1 MESSVIQSIAV
12 FAIPVLFA
20 ITLHEVAH
28 GWAARYF
35 GDQTAALQGR
45 LSLNPLRHI
54 DPIGTVAMPLLLY
67 FMTSG
72 AFVFG
77 YAKPVPVAIMN
88 LRKPKQHMLW
98 VAFAG
103 PGANL
108 AMALFWSV
116 FLLLLAVM
124 GINEEF
130 FRRMGEAGIT
140 VNFVMAALNLFPL
153 PPLDG
158 GRMLASVLP
167 VAQANLLLR
176 IEPFGFFIVLA
187 LAATHV
193 LNYWMAPIIG
203 VFQIVLG
210 TLLLPFTS
218 LLG

>member
-1 MESSVIQSIAV
+1 M

>member
-12 FAIPVLFA
+12 YAIPVLFA

-28 GWAARYF
+28 GWAARHF
-35 GDQTAALQGR
+35 GDQTAAMQGR
-45 LSLNPLRHI
+45 LSLNPLKHI

-67 FMTSG
+67 FATNG

-77 YAKPVPVAIMN
+77 YAKPVPVMIMN

-108 AMALFWSV
+108 AMALIWAL
-116 FLLLLAVM
+116 FLVLLAALGVD
-124 GINEEF
+124 EQF
-130 FRRMGEAGIT
+130 FVRMGQAGIT

-167 VAQANLLLR
+167 ITQANLLLR
-176 IEPFGFFIVLA
+176 LEPFGFFIVIA

-210 TLLLPFTS
+210 TLLMPFTS

>member
-1 MESSVIQSIAV
+1 VESSVIQAIAV
-12 FAIPVLFA
+12 YAIPVLFA

-28 GWAARYF
+28 GRVASFF
-35 GDQTAALQGR
+35 GDQTAAMQGR
-45 LSLNPLRHI
+45 LSLNPLKHI
-54 DPIGTVAMPLLLY
+54 DPIGTVAMPLMLY
-67 FMTSG
+67 FMTNG

-77 YAKPVPVAIMN
+77 YAKPVPVMIMN

-108 AMALFWSV
+108 AMSVIWALV
-116 FLLLLAVM
+116 LVLLAAA
-124 GINEEF
+124 GIKEEF
-130 FRRMGEAGIT
+130 FTGMAQAGIM

-167 VAQANLLLR
+167 VAQANQLLR
-176 IEPFGFFIVLA
+176 IEPFGFLVVLV
-187 LAATHV
+187 LAATHM
-193 LNYWMAPIIG
+193 LNYWMSPIIM

-210 TLLLPFTS
+210 ALMSPLTFLF
-218 LLG
+218 G

>member
-1 MESSVIQSIAV
+1 M

-203 VFQIVLG
+203 VFQLVLG

>member
-1 MESSVIQSIAV
+1 MNDSVIQAIAV
-12 FAIPVLFA
+12 YAIPVLFA

-35 GDQTAALQGR
+35 GDRTAELAGR
-45 LSLNPLRHI
+45 LSFNPLKHI
-54 DPIGTVAMPLLLY
+54 DLLGTIAMPLALY

-77 YAKPVPVAIMN
+77 FAKPVPVNIHN
-88 LRKPKQHMLW
+88 LRHAKQNMLW

-103 PGANL
+103 PASNL
-108 AMALFWSV
+108 AMALAWMLFAIALMALGV
-116 FLLLLAVM
+116 REA
-124 GINEEF
+124 F
-130 FRRMGEAGIT
+130 FMRAAEAGVA

-167 VAQANLLLR
+167 LAQTNLLLR
-176 IEPFGFFIVLA
+176 FEPYGFIVVLV

-193 LNYWMAPIIG
+193 LDYWMQPILN
-203 VFQIVLG
+203 VMHA
-210 TLLLPFTS
+210 S
-218 LLG
+218 LQWLVSPLVSLFP

>member
-77 YAKPVPVAIMN
+77 YAKPGPVMIMN
-88 LRKPKQHMLW
+88 LRNPKQHMLW

-203 VFQIVLG
+203 VFQILLG
-210 TLLLPFTS
+210 NLLLPFTS

>member
-1 MESSVIQSIAV
+1 MNDSVIQAV
-12 FAIPVLFA
+12 AVYAIPVLFA

-35 GDQTAALQGR
+35 GDHTAAMQGR
-45 LSLNPLRHI
+45 LSLNPLKHI
-54 DPIGTVAMPLLLY
+54 DPIGTVVMPLVLY

-77 YAKPVPVAIMN
+77 YAKPVPVMIMN

-108 AMALFWSV
+108 AMAVLWALV
-116 FLLLLAVM
+116 LVVLAAI
-124 GINEEF
+124 G
-130 FRRMGEAGIT
+130 MGEAFFVRMAQAGIM

-158 GRMLASVLP
+158 GRMLASLLP
-167 VAQANLLLR
+167 VTQANWLLR
-176 IEPFGFFIVLA
+176 IEPFGFFVVLA
-187 LAATHV
+187 LAATHL
-193 LNYWMAPIIG
+193 LNYWMNPIIT
-203 VFQIVLG
+203 VFQIALGVLM
-210 TLLLPFTS
+210 TPFNF

>member
-12 FAIPVLFA
+12 YAIPVLFA

-28 GWAARYF
+28 GWAARHF
-35 GDQTAALQGR
+35 GDHTAAMQGR
-45 LSLNPLRHI
+45 LSLNPLHHI
-54 DPIGTVAMPLLLY
+54 DPFGTVVMPLLLY
-67 FMTSG
+67 FVTNG
-72 AFVFG
+72 NFVFG
-77 YAKPVPVAIMN
+77 YAKPVPVMIMN

-103 PGANL
+103 PAANL
-108 AMALFWSV
+108 AMALVWAL
-116 FLLLLAVM
+116 FLVLLSAFGVD
-124 GINEEF
+124 EPF
-130 FRRMGEAGIT
+130 FQRMGTAGIS

-167 VAQANLLLR
+167 ITQANLLLR
-176 IEPFGFFIVLA
+176 LEPFGFFIVMA

-193 LNYWMAPIIG
+193 LHYWMAPIIG
-203 VFQIVLG
+203 VFQVVLI
-210 TLLLPFTS
+210 TLLSPLTS